1 MDEENH
7 YHSFNITGMGAEH
20 DGDSIVLYYKDDINL
35 AKPRVGVGTW
45 IRSYVLFGIAF
56 VLISTR
62 LIFIYR
68 SYHSVH
74 YVERVAVGE

>member
-35 AKPRVGVGTW
+35 AEPQIGAATW
-45 IRSYVLFGIAF
+45 IRSYAIFGTGF
-56 VLISTR
+56 VLLSIKLIS
-62 LIFIYR
+62 IYFILDFFFC
-68 SYHSVH
+68 
-74 YVERVAVGE
+74 

>member
-20 DGDSIVLYYKDDINL
+20 DGDSIVLYYKDVINL

>member
-74 YVERVAVGE
+74 YVELLFRP